1 MHNLKIITFR
11 LFECHKEKKKQRH
24 FTHQM
29 ESHALEEGKS
39 SWYPLG
45 VKRFM
50 GKKSM
55 AHPGIHP
62 FSKKIVSLRVVDPLP
77 LTLTGWKKQTSLHL
91 TAPTFTLLHGRHQPP
106 WRSRVLSAS
115 LVVLG
120 LFVAAGAWQRPMVD
134 CSGSTGP
141 VFNEMEKSC

>member
-11 LFECHKEKKKQRH
+11 LFECHKEKKKTETFH
-24 FTHQM
+24 TPD
-29 ESHALEEGKS
+29 GKS
-39 SWYPLG
+39 CWYPLG

-50 GKKSM
+50 G
-55 AHPGIHP
+55 
-62 FSKKIVSLRVVDPLP
+62 KKIVSLRVVDPLP